1 MGASMSITD
10 ITAFLGWVTVINFSV
25 LIFSTVMILAFQNK
39 FAALHAKMFG
49 FAAEDIK
56 RAYFDYL
63 ARYKILVIC
72 FNLAPYIA
80 LKIMY

>member
-1 MGASMSITD
+1 MSIAD
-10 ITAFLGWVTVINFSV
+10 ITAFLGWVTIINFSI
-25 LIFSTVMILAFQNK
+25 LIFSTVMILAFQNV
-39 FAALHAKMFG
+39 FAALHAKMFSMEQG
-49 FAAEDIK
+49 EIK